1 MVSGEDVGKIY
12 GFPVKIFPTNL
23 NPLRKVLLTLT
34 SCTSV
39 GDGAEKLLFP
49 SSFQPVELN

>member
-1 MVSGEDVGKIY
+1 M
-12 GFPVKIFPTNL
+12 GFWENLWFRVKIFPTNL

-39 GDGAEKLLFP
+39 GDGAEKLLLP